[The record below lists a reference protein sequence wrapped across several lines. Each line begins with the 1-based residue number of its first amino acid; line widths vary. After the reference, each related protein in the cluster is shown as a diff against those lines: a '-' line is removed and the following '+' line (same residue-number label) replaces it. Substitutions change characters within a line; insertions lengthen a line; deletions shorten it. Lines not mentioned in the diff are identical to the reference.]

1 MTKAKRRLILEVA
14 YELISRVHSDICNS
28 TTRDDD
34 TADYTL
40 EILRQIIVLDKKLS
54 SKKEVR
60 SDGIDT

>member
-1 MTKAKRRLILEVA
+1 MMTKAKRRLILEVA

-54 SKKEVR
+54 SKKGGEK
-60 SDGIDT
+60 

>member
-54 SKKEVR
+54 SKKGGEK
-60 SDGIDT
+60 

>member
-14 YELISRVHSDICNS
+14 YDLIAKVHSDICNS

-40 EILRQIIVLDKKLS
+40 EILRQIIMLDKKL
-54 SKKEVR
+54 KGGAE
-60 SDGIDT
+60 